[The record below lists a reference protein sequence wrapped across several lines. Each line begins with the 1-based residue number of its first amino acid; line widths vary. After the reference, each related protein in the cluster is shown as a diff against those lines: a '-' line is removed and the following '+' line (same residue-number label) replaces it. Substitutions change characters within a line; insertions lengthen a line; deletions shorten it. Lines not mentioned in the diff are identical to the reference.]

1 VQGSIT
7 KGKEVPNLVSPTGE
21 TLTTKFV
28 ATKGSQDVSGIPQG
42 ELDTVI
48 DDIMQLDPHQLD
60 YKTVKALR
68 TRLYSMTD
76 NPRYGWD
83 ANKYQALEL
92 YHTLSNSL
100 NNPLNDAPAF
110 KVAIKEASTLAR
122 NRFDLMKQSEIR
134 QVLNTSNPYHIGKNI
149 QVGQLTPDLVKS
161 IKRGGDINA
170 LQSGLNHNLL
180 DSPNPLETLRNWE
193 MNHPEVFDLI
203 TTKSQRDRL
212 TTVVQGIDA
221 LRGQEATRIAE
232 QTVRNAE
239 TISNIAS
246 SYDKKGVAALAARM
260 TTGQKK
266 AFKEGIY
273 MDFLNKTVDYTNK
286 GAMFVNPDKFLRIYR
301 DYQKS
306 GVLSEFMNP
315 TDISRLK
322 ALKDYVLMSNGT
334 LKDVGAA
341 LEGAKLISQLKD
353 VGNPKTM
360 MKGAI
365 GLKINTLIS
374 KFMASS
380 MGNKTMLG
388 WSEKAPFTD
397 KSMRVIGV
405 ALAGMKEE

>member
-1 VQGSIT
+1 
-7 KGKEVPNLVSPTGE
+7 
-21 TLTTKFV
+21 
-28 ATKGSQDVSGIPQG
+28 
-42 ELDTVI
+42 
-48 DDIMQLDPHQLD
+48 
-60 YKTVKALR
+60 
-68 TRLYSMTD
+68 MTD

-405 ALAGMKEE
+405 ALAGMKED